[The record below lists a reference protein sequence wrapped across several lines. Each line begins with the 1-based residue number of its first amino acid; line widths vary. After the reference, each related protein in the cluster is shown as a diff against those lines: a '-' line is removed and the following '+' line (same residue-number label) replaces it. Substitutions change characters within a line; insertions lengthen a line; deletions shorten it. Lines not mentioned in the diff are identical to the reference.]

1 VTRYCRSRLERLAL
15 DSRSLCDPLPALY
28 ILAYSFREILREC
41 PAARAGITRY
51 VAFYNNRRPH
61 QGLDGQTPDTLY
73 FTQPP
78 LAAAPLAEEIIEKL
92 RRMSRPYQ
100 TEIVREG
107 ERWLVRP

>member
-1 VTRYCRSRLERLAL
+1 MNQTRRR
-15 DSRSLCDPLPALY
+15 LPAEPSYGQRIHDDVRRHPWLD
-28 ILAYSFREILREC
+28 L
-41 PAARAGITRY
+41 PADDLSVKQIEHRY

-73 FTQPP
+73 FTQPS